1 MKFIYSTQLNG
12 LSSAQFT
19 DCFTTKFFL
28 QCKILK
34 ALSSMVHQLCYK
46 ELNTKHS
53 FLFEMFRCYKYMPY
67 IETLFKRRKGCLYE
81 AMLLVYFFHILNK
94 AKTSSSDLY
103 VFQCVSL
110 MSKSQNILFSVFLD
124 RPVLGYKRSF
134 LMV

>member
-1 MKFIYSTQLNG
+1 
-12 LSSAQFT
+12 
-19 DCFTTKFFL
+19 
-28 QCKILK
+28 
-34 ALSSMVHQLCYK
+34 
-46 ELNTKHS
+46 
-53 FLFEMFRCYKYMPY
+53 MPY

-81 AMLLVYFFHILNK
+81 AMLLVYFFYILNK